1 MNHEPRTMNF
11 EKDFAHHPQHY
22 FVLLCILLVG
32 LWGIFWFDYYR
43 LLQLGILV
51 SMAASYV
58 VWGIVHHAHHRDLH
72 IKIVFEY
79 LLVAIFAILIFV
91 SLILRA

>member
-1 MNHEPRTMNF
+1 MTF

-22 FVLLCILLVG
+22 FTLLCILLVG
-32 LWGIFWFDYYR
+32 LWGIFWFDYHH

-51 SMAASYV
+51 SMAVSYV

-79 LLVAIFAILIFV
+79 LLVAIFAVLIFV